1 RAAPEIA
8 AKYKR
13 SEVRSG
19 DLVMS
24 IRATVGTV
32 AVVPAELDGANLTQG
47 TARIAPGPLV
57 EQSFLLAQ
65 LRAPGMQQW
74 FTQNVKGATFK
85 EITLG
90 TLRTAPIMLPPLEL
104 QQKFSAIAKR
114 LSALSDRQQQAEVTA
129 NHLFSSL
136 VDRAFRGEL
145 TAPSTSKKKQ
155 LDMFE
160 GLGGE

>member
-1 RAAPEIA
+1 
-8 AKYKR
+8 
-13 SEVRSG
+13 
-19 DLVMS
+19 
-24 IRATVGTV
+24 
-32 AVVPAELDGANLTQG
+32 
-47 TARIAPGPLV
+47 
-57 EQSFLLAQ
+57 
-65 LRAPGMQQW
+65 MQQW